1 MLDKNSESH
10 VHVEAI
16 EEPPPPGKSIA
27 FGLERMGLIAVK
39 APILSM
45 IILAVLIVAA
55 IFGIYRIK
63 IDDSLS
69 QLFRSDSKDYKQ
81 YEAVTKRFPATEF
94 DVLVVVEG
102 KTLLARE
109 NLEKIR
115 DMVTDLQLV
124 EGVRGL
130 VSLFSA
136 RQAPEPGKLPAALFP
151 PELPQG
157 AAYDKFVETVKT
169 NEIIRGKL
177 LSEDGTL
184 ALIVLSLEPSV
195 VSSNDLGKVVGE
207 MRKIM
212 ADDLSGSGLNAQL
225 SGVPVMQLEIR
236 NAVKRDGL
244 TYNILGI
251 LAGCIIA
258 IIFFRKISFMV
269 VAAFPPII
277 AILLALGGLG
287 WAGFNL
293 NMFLNVMTPLIMVI
307 SFSDSMQLTFAA
319 RDRLIAGQ
327 DKLTAFTNAVLVV
340 GPACV
345 LTHGTAGISFIALQF
360 SDSELI
366 RKFGEAGLA
375 ATIIA
380 LIAVLSLVPVFGVL
394 FVRNEKIFA
403 VKFQSADAGVQALR
417 NFCYWIAVRMVGR
430 PGLFSLLAVLLV
442 AGLGFIYATLEPR
455 YRLADQV
462 PDKRQAVAA
471 SSRLDAKLTGANPI
485 DVLIEFPKG
494 ASLYAPD
501 TLKTIAEVH
510 AMVEKSAGVGNV
522 WSLETLRR
530 WLAEK
535 AGSNDVATL
544 KEYVSVIPEH
554 LVRRFISADQDAV
567 VVSGRVPDLDSSE
580 ILPVIDKL
588 DKALDK
594 VRAEHPGFE
603 IAVTGLSAIAAR
615 NSANMISKLNHGLT
629 IEFLLVAIF
638 IGLAFRS
645 VVVMFSCILPGIF
658 PVVASGTVLWILGEG
673 LQFASVVALT
683 VSFGLGLSATIHF
696 LNRLRLESKPGIT
709 SGTGGRARHRAGR
722 SGADPDH
729 GGAGLRPRR
738 HRVLRPAV
746 AAAVRLAQRV
756 LDDRSPGRGSLHPAA
771 DLDVPDQPVGKDSRR
786 QSRQACGM
794 TSLLNNSGCQTT
806 RGCRPTAA
814 EEGLRNDVCRISC
827 SPCGRCRRLPRRR
840 AHLSF
845 LSHRADPDAGLA
857 GRRAAR
863 GRGGVP
869 NLPAAATGALPSR
882 IEEARPR
889 PASACGGV
897 RPISLSVEPGRR
909 REGRVCLRERHQ
921 GLGALSAAALDL
933 VRHRDLRHPVGS
945 IAGDAARMA
954 RQ

>member
-1 MLDKNSESH
+1 MLDKSSESE
-10 VHVEAI
+10 VHVDVV
-16 EEPPPPGKSIA
+16 EERPTSSIA

-39 APILSM
+39 APVLSCIVLAALM
-45 IILAVLIVAA
+45 IAAV
-55 IFGIYRIK
+55 FGVYRIK

-109 NLEKIR
+109 NLEKVR
-115 DMVTDLQLV
+115 DLVTDMQLV

-151 PELPQG
+151 SELPEG
-157 AAYDKFVETVKT
+157 AAYNKFVETVKA

-184 ALIVLSLEPSV
+184 ALVVMSLEPSV
-195 VSSNDLGKVVGE
+195 VASNKLKQVVGE
-207 MRKIM
+207 IRKIM
-212 ADDLSGSGLNAQL
+212 ADDLGGTGLNAQL

-236 NAVKRDGL
+236 NAVERDGI
-244 TYNILGI
+244 TYNVLGL

-269 VAAFPPII
+269 AAAFPPMI

-287 WAGFNL
+287 WANFNL

-327 DKLTAFTNAVLVV
+327 DKVTAFKNAVLVV

-345 LTHGTAGISFIALQF
+345 LTHGTAGISFIALQC
-360 SDSELI
+360 SDSDLI

-380 LIAVLSLVPVFGVL
+380 LVAVLSLVPVFGVL
-394 FVRNEKIFA
+394 LVRNEKIFA
-403 VKFQSADAGVQALR
+403 VKFQGADAGVQMLR
-417 NFCYWIAVRMVGR
+417 NFCYWIAVRMVNR
-430 PGLFSLLAVLLV
+430 PGLYSLIALIVV
-442 AGLGFIYATLEPR
+442 GGLGVIYASLEPR

-471 SSRLDAKLTGANPI
+471 SGRLDAKLTGANPI

-494 ASLYAPD
+494 ADLYAPE
-501 TLKTIAEVH
+501 TLNIIAQVH
-510 AMVEKSAGVGNV
+510 STVEGAAGVGNV
-522 WSLETLRR
+522 WSVETLRR

-535 AGSNDVATL
+535 AGTTDVATL

-554 LVRRFISADQDAV
+554 LVRRFISAEQDAV
-567 VVSGRVPDLDSSE
+567 VVSGRVPDHDSSQ
-580 ILPVIDKL
+580 ILPVVDKL
-588 DKALDK
+588 DRALDS
-594 VRAEHPGFE
+594 VRKAHPGYE

-615 NSANMISKLNHGLT
+615 NSANMIEKLNRGLT
-629 IEFLLVAIF
+629 VEFVLVAVF

-645 VVVMFSCILPGIF
+645 VVVMLSCILPGIF
-658 PVVASGTVLWILGEG
+658 PVVLSGTVLWLLGEG

-696 LNRLRLESKPGIT
+696 LNRLRLESKPGVSSDIAVE
-709 SGTGGRARHRAGR
+709 RATVLVGPALILTTVVLACGLVVTVFSDLPSLRLFGWL
-722 SGADPDH
+722 GAFSMVAALVADLFI
-729 GGAGLRPRR
+729 LRPTSMW
-738 HRVLRPAV
+738 LIGM
-746 AAAVRLAQRV
+746 AQ
-756 LDDRSPGRGSLHPAA
+756 
-771 DLDVPDQPVGKDSRR
+771 K
-786 QSRQACGM
+786 
-794 TSLLNNSGCQTT
+794 
-806 RGCRPTAA
+806 
-814 EEGLRNDVCRISC
+814 I
-827 SPCGRCRRLPRRR
+827 
-840 AHLSF
+840 
-845 LSHRADPDAGLA
+845 
-857 GRRAAR
+857 R
-863 GRGGVP
+863 GRGADGK
-869 NLPAAATGALPSR
+869 A
-882 IEEARPR
+882 I
-889 PASACGGV
+889 
-897 RPISLSVEPGRR
+897 
-909 REGRVCLRERHQ
+909 
-921 GLGALSAAALDL
+921 
-933 VRHRDLRHPVGS
+933 
-945 IAGDAARMA
+945 
-954 RQ
+954 